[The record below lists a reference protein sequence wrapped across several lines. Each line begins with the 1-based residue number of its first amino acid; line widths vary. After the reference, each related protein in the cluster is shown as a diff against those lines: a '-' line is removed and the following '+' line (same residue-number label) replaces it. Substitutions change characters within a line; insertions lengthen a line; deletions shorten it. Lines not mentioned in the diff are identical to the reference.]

1 MASVLQF
8 TTLLQPL
15 LSTLTNGSLVQ
26 TNDTC
31 SNDTTGP
38 LPFQMTTDLSSLGIF
53 IYSISALQDWLKLLL
68 FGAALEA
75 CRRVFVSSYSSCI
88 DSFFITAEFESDNI
102 AYSKR
107 CVLICSVFELTYEF
121 GSEWIMFWLASLP
134 EWRK

>member
-1 MASVLQF
+1 
-8 TTLLQPL
+8 
-15 LSTLTNGSLVQ
+15 
-26 TNDTC
+26 
-31 SNDTTGP
+31 
-38 LPFQMTTDLSSLGIF
+38 MTTDLSSLGIF

-88 DSFFITAEFESDNI
+88 DSFFITAEFESDDI